1 MADPTENV
9 VSQRAEMVIRTRERE
24 VFKSRRR
31 IDFRH
36 ASAMAERIRCPCD
49 KWFNAK
55 LLLEIFA
62 ADGELAEE
70 INRIRHVLIWLDP
83 TAANGA
89 PTSCRHELFDS
100 RKKAWI
106 GLLDM
111 IVDGG
116 FAAVE
121 REFGEAIHE
130 FDDGAA
136 GLDAFVEAFMLVPEP
151 DGIEMRVRQ
160 DVEDFFHGG
169 NGVGYGDGIFE
180 DKLKL
185 YSFTCE
191 NAKSGRDFHGRLLT
205 VGGIALLLKGNIH
218 GGLL

>member
-1 MADPTENV
+1 VTEW
-9 VSQRAEMVIRTRERE
+9 IRR
-24 VFKSRRR
+24 
-31 IDFRH
+31 
-36 ASAMAERIRCPCD
+36 PCD
-49 KWFNAK
+49 ERFDAK

-70 INRIRHVLIWLDP
+70 INRVWHVLIWLDP
-83 TAANGA
+83 TAADGA
-89 PTSCRHELFDS
+89 PTFGCHELFDS
-100 RKKAWI
+100 CKEAWI

-151 DGIEMRVRQ
+151 DWIEMRVRQ
-160 DVEDFFHGG
+160 DVEDFFHGW
-169 NGVGYGDGIFE
+169 NGVGYGDGTFE

-191 NAKSGRDFHGRLLT
+191 NAKSGRDFHGRILT
-205 VGGIALLLKGNIH
+205 VGGIALLLKGEIH
-218 GGLL
+218 GGLLL